1 MADILLTIL
10 LAFVWI
16 AITGAPT
23 YLNIILGLAISLM
36 VVIWARRFLGRRG
49 TGSRAFRLVFFLLF
63 FIKEILISSIE
74 VAVRVIPFSPFKI
87 RPAIVAVPL
96 DLETDA
102 GITTLANMITLTPG
116 TLALETSMDRKTL
129 YVHVMYVEDI
139 PAFIDDIKTRYE
151 RRVKELVE

>member
-10 LAFVWI
+10 LAAVWI
-16 AITGAPT
+16 AITGSPT
-23 YLNIILGLAISLM
+23 YLNIILGLAVGLF
-36 VVIWARRFLGRRG
+36 VVIWARRFMGRRG
-49 TGSRAFRLVFFLLF
+49 TGSRACRLVFFLLF
-63 FIKEILISSIE
+63 FFKEILISSIE

-96 DLETDA
+96 DLETAA

-116 TLALETSMDRKTL
+116 TLALETSNDRKTL